1 MLEIVSAPIDLD
13 VLVRAVRT
21 DACGAVVTFAG
32 VVRAT
37 SPDDPRPV
45 RCIRYEAYAA
55 LARLQLREIAA
66 AAAAAHGPLEIAIV
80 HRTGELALGE
90 TSIAVAVAA
99 PHRGRAFDACEFAID
114 AVKARLAVWKQE
126 VFADG
131 QAAWTAN
138 ASAVCDD
145 EAAPSPSPPNAPAVP
160 ADEGAPSPPNAPA
173 GPAEEGAPSPPN
185 APAGPAEEGA
195 PSR

>member
-1 MLEIVSAPIDLD
+1 MLEIVSEPIDLD
-13 VLVRAVRT
+13 ALVRAVRT

-32 VVRAT
+32 VVRET

-45 RCIRYEAYAA
+45 QCIRYEAYSV
-55 LARLQLREIAA
+55 LARSQLREIADTA
-66 AAAAAHGPLEIAIV
+66 AAAYGPLEIAIV
-80 HRTGELALGE
+80 HRIGELALGE

-131 QAAWTAN
+131 NNAWTAN
-138 ASAVCDD
+138 APAVSAD
-145 EAAPSPSPPNAPAVP
+145 ESAPSTVNAPAAR
-160 ADEGAPSPPNAPA
+160 ADEGAPS
-173 GPAEEGAPSPPN
+173 
-185 APAGPAEEGA
+185 
-195 PSR
+195 R